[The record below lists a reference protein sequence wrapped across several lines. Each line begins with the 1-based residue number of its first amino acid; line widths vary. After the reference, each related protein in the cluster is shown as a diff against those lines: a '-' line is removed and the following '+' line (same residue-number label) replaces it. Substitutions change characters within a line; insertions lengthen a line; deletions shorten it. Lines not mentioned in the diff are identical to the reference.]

1 MIQHKDI
8 IAQAQSGTGK
18 TATFAI
24 GTLQLIDTSVNDV
37 QALVL
42 APTRELAQQIA
53 GVFKFLGEFIKV
65 KVHVF
70 IGGTAI
76 RADLNNLE
84 DGIHV
89 VVGTPGRV
97 QDMLNRGNLKLGSL
111 KVFVLDEADEMLS
124 RGFLENMRKVISFI
138 PPECRVCLFSATMPK
153 EIVELTSN
161 FMNDPAII
169 LVKNEQLTLEGNIIF
184 Y

>member
-1 MIQHKDI
+1 M
-8 IAQAQSGTGK
+8 
-18 TATFAI
+18 
-24 GTLQLIDTSVNDV
+24 
-37 QALVL
+37 
-42 APTRELAQQIA
+42 
-53 GVFKFLGEFIKV
+53 GEFIGV

-76 RADLNNLE
+76 KTDIKNLE

-97 QDMLNRGNLKLGSL
+97 QDMINKSHLRLSSL

-124 RGFLENMRKVISFI
+124 RGFLESMRKVISFI

-153 EIVELTSN
+153 EIVQLTTN
-161 FMNDPAII
+161 FMSDPARI
-169 LVKNEQLTLEGNIIF
+169 LVKNEQLTLEGKF
-184 Y
+184 LLF

>member
-1 MIQHKDI
+1 MIKQKDV

-24 GTLQLIDTSVNDV
+24 GTLQLIDTSVNEV

-53 GVFKFLGEFIKV
+53 AVFKFLGEFIKV

-76 RADLNNLE
+76 KKDIKNLE

-97 QDMLNRGNLKLGSL
+97 QDMLNKNFLKLTNL

-124 RGFLENMRKVISFI
+124 RGFLDAMKKVISFI

-153 EIVELTSN
+153 EIVSLTTN
-161 FMNDPAII
+161 FMNDSAKI
-169 LVKNEQLTLEGNIIF
+169 LVKNEQLTLEGKS
-184 Y
+184 